1 MMKPAPWINKIQS
14 HKCVKPGLVYVLTR
28 PALRE
33 TGLEATLLS
42 LEPLGRPSRPL
53 SSMPTDERFVVMTE
67 SSLEKKSSSAS

>member
-1 MMKPAPWINKIQS
+1 MVKPTPWINKTQF
-14 HKCVKPGLVYVLTR
+14 HKGVKLGLVYVLTR

-33 TGLEATLLS
+33 TGLEVTLLS

-53 SSMPTDERFVVMTE
+53 SSVPTGERFVMSTE